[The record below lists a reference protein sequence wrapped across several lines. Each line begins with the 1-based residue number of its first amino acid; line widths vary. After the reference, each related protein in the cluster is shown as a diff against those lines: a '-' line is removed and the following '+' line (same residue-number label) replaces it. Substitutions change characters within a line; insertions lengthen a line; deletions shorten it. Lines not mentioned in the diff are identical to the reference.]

1 MRSPLAQRPI
11 HAKPPQ
17 PHQDRRPHEPAF
29 CARPNSTRL
38 AHAPGPGA
46 ITIALG
52 VAAALGGAALY
63 NRAQARRAERDNPPV
78 GCFLEVDGTRLHYLD
93 EGPADTATT
102 GVGGE
107 PPVVLLHGNTVTL
120 DDWIV
125 SGVFDLIA
133 RSRRVVAFDR
143 PGFGYSERPRDRSW
157 TPAAQARL
165 LRRACRRLGVERP
178 VVVGHSWG
186 TLVALAWA
194 LQAPQEV
201 AGLVLASGYYYPSTR
216 LDVALVTPGAVPLL
230 GDLLNHTVSPPLTQ
244 MTLPGTLRKMF
255 APRRVPD
262 RFRDIFP
269 RASSRG
275 RSRSAPCPRRVR
287 SWSRRQRRCD
297 GTMAEFS
304 CPSVVI
310 TGDADRVVDPEDQS
324 IRLAHELNDA
334 ELRIVPGAGH
344 MVHHAVPLEVAE
356 AINRVASGRGR
367 LQEVA

>member
-1 MRSPLAQRPI
+1 MPR
-11 HAKPPQ
+11 
-17 PHQDRRPHEPAF
+17 
-29 CARPNSTRL
+29 
-38 AHAPGPGA
+38 PGA

-52 VAAALGGAALY
+52 VTAALGGSALY

-78 GCFLEVDGTRLHYLD
+78 GRFLELDGARLHYLD
-93 EGPADTATT
+93 EGPADTGRRARR
-102 GVGGE
+102 G

-178 VVVGHSWG
+178 VVVGHSWA

-201 AGLVLASGYYYPSTR
+201 AGLVLASGYYYPSRR

-230 GDLLNHTVSPPLTQ
+230 GDVLNHTVSPPLMQ

-262 RFRDIFP
+262 RFSNVFP
-269 RASSRG
+269 RALI
-275 RSRSAPCPRRVR
+275 PRPEQIRAMSQEGAIMVAAAAAL
-287 SWSRRQRRCD
+287 RRHY
-297 GTMAEFS
+297 G
-304 CPSVVI
+304 
-310 TGDADRVVDPEDQS
+310 G
-324 IRLAHELNDA
+324 
-334 ELRIVPGAGH
+334 
-344 MVHHAVPLEVAE
+344 
-356 AINRVASGRGR
+356 
-367 LQEVA
+367 

>member
-1 MRSPLAQRPI
+1 MNLHSARDPT
-11 HAKPPQ
+11 
-17 PHQDRRPHEPAF
+17 RRA
-29 CARPNSTRL
+29 L

-78 GCFLEVDGTRLHYLD
+78 GRFLEVDGTRLHYLD
-93 EGPADTATT
+93 EGPADAATT

-178 VVVGHSWG
+178 VVVGHSWA

-194 LQAPQEV
+194 LQALQEV
-201 AGLVLASGYYYPSTR
+201 AGLVLASGYYYPSRR

-230 GDLLNHTVSPPLTQ
+230 GDVLNHTVSPPLTQ

-262 RFRDIFP
+262 RFSDVFP
-269 RASSRG
+269 RALI
-275 RSRSAPCPRRVR
+275 PRPEQIRAMSQEGAIMVAAAAAL
-287 SWSRRQRRCD
+287 RRHY
-297 GTMAEFS
+297 GGFS

>member
-1 MRSPLAQRPI
+1 MNLHSARDAT
-11 HAKPPQ
+11 
-17 PHQDRRPHEPAF
+17 RRA
-29 CARPNSTRL
+29 L
-38 AHAPGPGA
+38 AHVPRPGA

-78 GCFLEVDGTRLHYLD
+78 GRFLEVDGTRLHYLD
-93 EGPADTATT
+93 EGPTDAATT
-102 GVGGE
+102 GVGGD

-143 PGFGYSERPRDRSW
+143 PGFGYSERPRHRSW
-157 TPAAQARL
+157 TPAQQAHL

-178 VVVGHSWG
+178 VLVGHSWG

-194 LQAPQEV
+194 LRVPEEV
-201 AGLVLASGYYYPSTR
+201 AGLVLVSGYYYPSTR
-216 LDVALVTPGAVPLL
+216 LDAALVTPGALPLL
-230 GDLLNHTVSPPLTQ
+230 GDLLNHTVSPPLTH
-244 MTLPGTLRKMF
+244 MTLPRTLRTMF

-262 RFRDIFP
+262 RFRDVFP
-269 RASSRG
+269 EALIPRPKQIRAMSQEG
-275 RSRSAPCPRRVR
+275 AIMVPAAAALRRHY
-287 SWSRRQRRCD
+287 
-297 GTMAEFS
+297 GGFS
-304 CPSVVI
+304 CPSIVM
-310 TGDADRVVDPEDQS
+310 TGGADRVIDPEDQS

>member
-1 MRSPLAQRPI
+1 MNLRSARDETQR
-11 HAKPPQ
+11 A
-17 PHQDRRPHEPAF
+17 
-29 CARPNSTRL
+29 L
-38 AHAPGPGA
+38 AHLPRPGA

-78 GCFLEVDGTRLHYLD
+78 GRFLELDGVRLHYLD
-93 EGPADTATT
+93 EGPADTGTT
-102 GVGGE
+102 GRGGG
-107 PPVVLLHGNTVTL
+107 PPVVLLHGNAVTL

-125 SGVFDLIA
+125 SGVFDLVA
-133 RSRRVVAFDR
+133 VSRRVVAFDR

-157 TPAAQARL
+157 TPAAQANL
-165 LRRACRRLGVERP
+165 LRRVCRRLGVERP

-216 LDVALVTPGAVPLL
+216 LDAALVTPAAVPVL
-230 GDLLNHTVSPPLTQ
+230 GDLLNHTISPPLTH
-244 MTLPGTLRKMF
+244 MTLPGTLRTMF
-255 APRRVPD
+255 APRPVPD
-262 RFRDIFP
+262 RFRDTFP
-269 RASSRG
+269 KSLIPRPKQLRAMSQEGSIMVPAAAALQQHYG
-275 RSRSAPCPRRVR
+275 
-287 SWSRRQRRCD
+287 
-297 GTMAEFS
+297 GFS

-344 MVHHAVPLEVAE
+344 MVHHAVPHEVAE
-356 AINRVASGRGR
+356 AIDRVASDRRR
-367 LQEVA
+367 LKEVA

>member
-1 MRSPLAQRPI
+1 MNLRP
-11 HAKPPQ
+11 
-17 PHQDRRPHEPAF
+17 
-29 CARPNSTRL
+29 ARVSTRRAL
-38 AHAPGPGA
+38 ANAPRPGA

-52 VAAALGGAALY
+52 VATALAGAAVY
-63 NRAQARRAERDNPPV
+63 NRAQSYRAERGNPPV
-78 GCFLEVDGTRLHYLD
+78 GRLLELDGIRLHYLD
-93 EGPADTATT
+93 EGPADAGTT
-102 GVGGE
+102 GVGGG
-107 PPVVLLHGNTVTL
+107 PPVVLLHGNTVML

-125 SGVFDLIA
+125 SGVFDLVA

-157 TPAAQARL
+157 TPAAQANW
-165 LRRACRRLGVERP
+165 LRRACRRLSVKRP

-201 AGLVLASGYYYPSTR
+201 AGLVLVSGYYYPSTR
-216 LDVALVTPGAVPLL
+216 LDAALVTPATVPVL
-230 GDLLNHTVSPPLTQ
+230 GDLLNHTVSPPLTHC
-244 MTLPGTLRKMF
+244 TLPGTLRTMF

-262 RFRDIFP
+262 RFRDVFP
-269 RASSRG
+269 KALIPRPKQIRAMSQEGANMVR
-275 RSRSAPCPRRVR
+275 AAAALRRHY
-287 SWSRRQRRCD
+287 
-297 GTMAEFS
+297 GGFS

-324 IRLAHELNDA
+324 IRLAHELKDA

>member
-1 MRSPLAQRPI
+1 MNLRSARDETQR
-11 HAKPPQ
+11 A
-17 PHQDRRPHEPAF
+17 
-29 CARPNSTRL
+29 L
-38 AHAPGPGA
+38 AHLPRPGA

-78 GCFLEVDGTRLHYLD
+78 GRFLELDGVRLHYLD
-93 EGPADTATT
+93 EGPADTGTRDH
-102 GVGGE
+102 GGG
-107 PPVVLLHGNTVTL
+107 PPVVLLHGNAVTL

-125 SGVFDLIA
+125 SGVFDLVA
-133 RSRRVVAFDR
+133 VSRRVVAFDR

-157 TPAAQARL
+157 TPAAQANL
-165 LRRACRRLGVERP
+165 LRGACRRLGVERP

-201 AGLVLASGYYYPSTR
+201 SGLVLASGYYYPSTR
-216 LDVALVTPGAVPLL
+216 LDAALVTPAAVPVL
-230 GDLLNHTVSPPLTQ
+230 GDLLNHTVSPLLTH
-244 MTLPGTLRKMF
+244 MTLPGTLRTMF
-255 APRRVPD
+255 APRPVPD
-262 RFRDIFP
+262 RFRDTFP
-269 RASSRG
+269 NSLIPRPKQLRAMSQEGSIMVP
-275 RSRSAPCPRRVR
+275 AAAAL
-287 SWSRRQRRCD
+287 QRHY
-297 GTMAEFS
+297 GGFS

-344 MVHHAVPLEVAE
+344 MVHHAVPREVAE

>member
-1 MRSPLAQRPI
+1 MNLRS
-11 HAKPPQ
+11 
-17 PHQDRRPHEPAF
+17 
-29 CARPNSTRL
+29 ARDSTRRAL
-38 AHAPGPGA
+38 ANAPRPGA

-78 GCFLEVDGTRLHYLD
+78 GRFLELDGARLHYLD
-93 EGPADTATT
+93 EGPADTGTT
-102 GVGGE
+102 GGGGG
-107 PPVVLLHGNTVTL
+107 PPVVLLHGNAVTL

-125 SGVFDLIA
+125 SGVFDLVA

-201 AGLVLASGYYYPSTR
+201 AGLVLVSGYYYPSTR
-216 LDVALVTPGAVPLL
+216 LDAALVTPAAVPVL
-230 GDLLNHTVSPPLTQ
+230 GDLLNHTVSPPLTR
-244 MTLPGTLRKMF
+244 MTLPGTLRTMF

-262 RFRDIFP
+262 RFRDAFP
-269 RASSRG
+269 KSLIPRPKQIRAMSQEG
-275 RSRSAPCPRRVR
+275 AIMVPAAAALRRHY
-287 SWSRRQRRCD
+287 
-297 GTMAEFS
+297 GGFS

-344 MVHHAVPLEVAE
+344 MVHHAVPREVAE

>member
-1 MRSPLAQRPI
+1 MSMPSARVAT
-11 HAKPPQ
+11 
-17 PHQDRRPHEPAF
+17 RRA
-29 CARPNSTRL
+29 L
-38 AHAPGPGA
+38 AHAPRPGA

-63 NRAQARRAERDNPPV
+63 NRVQARRAERDNPPV
-78 GCFLEVDGTRLHYLD
+78 GRFLEVDGTRLHYLD
-93 EGPADTATT
+93 EGPADAATT
-102 GVGGE
+102 GVGGD

-165 LRRACRRLGVERP
+165 LRRACRRLGVVRP
-178 VVVGHSWG
+178 VVVGHSWA

-194 LQAPQEV
+194 LRVPEEV
-201 AGLVLASGYYYPSTR
+201 AGLVLVSGYYYPSTR
-216 LDVALVTPGAVPLL
+216 LDAALVTPGAVPVL
-230 GDLLNHTVSPPLTQ
+230 GDLLNHTVSPPLMH
-244 MTLPGTLRKMF
+244 MTLPGTLRTMF

-262 RFRDIFP
+262 RFRDVFP
-269 RASSRG
+269 EALIPRPKQIRAMSQEG
-275 RSRSAPCPRRVR
+275 AIMVPAAAAL
-287 SWSRRQRRCD
+287 QRHY
-297 GTMAEFS
+297 GEVS

-310 TGDADRVVDPEDQS
+310 AGDADRVVDPEDQS

-344 MVHHAVPLEVAE
+344 MVHHAAPREVAE
-356 AINRVASGRGR
+356 AINRVASGAGR